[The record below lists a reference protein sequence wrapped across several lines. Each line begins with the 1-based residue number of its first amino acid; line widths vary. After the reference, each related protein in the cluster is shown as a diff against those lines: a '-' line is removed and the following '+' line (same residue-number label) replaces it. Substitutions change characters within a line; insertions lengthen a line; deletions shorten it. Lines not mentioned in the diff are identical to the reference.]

1 MSMRRMG
8 RMATNKNPR
17 ITPEGRAEHALLQSQ
32 AVQIGQIALEQ
43 AGIDYETTAG
53 LPGGGTLGRTTLTDG
68 EVTLDVVLRVR
79 VNTRTTS
86 VIGIETK

>member
-17 ITPEGRAEHALLQSQ
+17 ITPEARAEHALLQSQ
-32 AVQIGQIALEQ
+32 AVQIGQIALQQ
-43 AGIDYETTAG
+43 AGVDYEPTAE
-53 LPGGGTLGRTTLTDG
+53 LPGGDTLGRATLTDG